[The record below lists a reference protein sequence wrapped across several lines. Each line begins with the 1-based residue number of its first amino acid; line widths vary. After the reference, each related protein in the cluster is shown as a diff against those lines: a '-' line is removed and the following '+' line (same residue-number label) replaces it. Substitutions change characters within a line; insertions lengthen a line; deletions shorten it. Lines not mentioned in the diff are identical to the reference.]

1 MQIIRY
7 SLNNEQPQ
15 YGWILDQKVGLLS
28 GPPFGPFRRLETSI
42 PLPSVRLHA
51 PVLPGKIIAVGRNY
65 TEHAKEQNVEVPNTP
80 LLFLKPP
87 SSIIGVGET
96 ILLPPQSKQIEFEA
110 ELAIV
115 IGKKG
120 KWIDINKIE
129 EYILGYTIANDVTAR
144 DLQRSDGQ
152 WTRAKGFDTFCPLG
166 PLIETELDTSD
177 VLITNRVNGEIRQM
191 GSTREMVFNIP
202 QLIVYISSI
211 MTLFPGD
218 VILSGTPSGVG
229 KIEGGDVIEIEIEG
243 IGKLVNNVSVDQRQ
257 LLK

>member
-7 SLNNEQPQ
+7 SHRNEVPQ
-15 YGWILDQKVGLLS
+15 FGWILENKVGLLS
-28 GPPFGPFRRLETSI
+28 GPPYGPFRRLEVSLSI
-42 PLPSVRLHA
+42 NNVILHA
-51 PVLPGKIIAVGRNY
+51 PVKPGKIIAVGRNY
-65 TEHAKEQNVEVPNTP
+65 PEHAKEHDADVPKTP

-87 SSIIGVGET
+87 SSIIGFNET
-96 ILLPPQSKQIEFEA
+96 ILLPPQSKQVEFEA
-110 ELAIV
+110 ELAVV

-120 KWIDINKIE
+120 RWIDINRIE

-144 DLQRSDGQ
+144 DLQNNDDQ

-166 PLIETELDTSD
+166 PWIETEIDISD

-191 GSTREMVFNIP
+191 ASTREMVFNIP

-211 MTLFPGD
+211 MTLNPGD

-229 KIEGGDVIEIEIEG
+229 RIKAGDNIEIEIEG
-243 IGKLVNNVSVDQRQ
+243 IGRLINKVSIDNRQ
-257 LLK
+257 